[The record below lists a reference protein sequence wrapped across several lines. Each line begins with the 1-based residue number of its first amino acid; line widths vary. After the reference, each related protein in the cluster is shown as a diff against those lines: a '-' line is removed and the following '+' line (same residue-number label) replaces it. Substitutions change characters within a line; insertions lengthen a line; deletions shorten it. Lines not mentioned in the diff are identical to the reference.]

1 MHEKSS
7 INTSTKGVFSRAE
20 AILLNK
26 LSELDV

>member
-1 MHEKSS
+1 MNEKSS
-7 INTSTKGVFSRAE
+7 IDIDPKGESSRAE